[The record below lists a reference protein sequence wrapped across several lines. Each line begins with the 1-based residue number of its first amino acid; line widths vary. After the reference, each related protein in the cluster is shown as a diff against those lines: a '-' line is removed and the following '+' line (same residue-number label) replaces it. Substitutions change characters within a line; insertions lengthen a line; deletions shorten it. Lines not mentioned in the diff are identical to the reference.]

1 MSRRLIPVKN
11 LSVMILA
18 PRRHD
23 RQLWAN
29 LLKNCDIEHPLS
41 MSDIEQATSIVG
53 AGQIDVVFVDESYGP
68 HDIAN
73 ILIPARQVEFSGGR
87 GVCLILC
94 SKKATAQDVL
104 NARKLGFASLVILP
118 ASIDTVR
125 KHLELAARYIPLSD
139 EELGWSKPKVKAL
152 QEERAEAKR
161 KLARSATDQNG
172 SETAGPSDLVHA
184 APSRS
189 APTSIVGDI
198 NAADHSTAQSDERG
212 QQRATNHPSGAGTG
226 VAAASAQ
233 NGPSAGRSSSA
244 TGIQSDPG
252 SFEPHKAKG
261 PETPLLRPR
270 SSRSSDEDDDMPSMM
285 APGRSGRSA
294 EEEVVFL

>member
-1 MSRRLIPVKN
+1 
-11 LSVMILA
+11 MILA

-161 KLARSATDQNG
+161 KLAQSAAGQNG
-172 SETAGPSDLVHA
+172 NSTANPSEQARAT
-184 APSRS
+184 PSRS
-189 APTSIVGDI
+189 APTTIAGDI
-198 NAADHSTAQSDERG
+198 NAPDPSTDRSDERG
-212 QQRATNHPSGAGTG
+212 QPRATNNPSSAGTG
-226 VAAASAQ
+226 VAAASARD
-233 NGPSAGRSSSA
+233 GAAGHSPSSAGIPSE
-244 TGIQSDPG
+244 PG
-252 SFEPHKAKG
+252 SFESQKAKG
-261 PETPLLRPR
+261 SDSPLLLPR
-270 SSRSSDEDDDMPSMM
+270 SSRSSNMDEDMPSLI

-294 EEEVVFL
+294 EEDVVFV

>member
-29 LLKNCDIEHPLS
+29 LLKNCEIEHPLS

-73 ILIPARQVEFSGGR
+73 ILIPARQIEFSGGR

-139 EELGWSKPKVKAL
+139 EELGWSKLKVKAL

-161 KLARSATDQNG
+161 KLAQSAAGQNG
-172 SETAGPSDLVHA
+172 NSAADPSEQARST
-184 APSRS
+184 PSRS
-189 APTSIVGDI
+189 APTTIVGDI
-198 NAADHSTAQSDERG
+198 NAPDPSTDRSDERG
-212 QQRATNHPSGAGTG
+212 QPLATNIPSSASTG
-226 VAAASAQ
+226 VAAASARDGATGQ
-233 NGPSAGRSSSA
+233 SPSSAG
-244 TGIQSDPG
+244 IPSDPG
-252 SFEPHKAKG
+252 SFEPQKAKG
-261 PETPLLRPR
+261 SDTPLLLPR
-270 SSRSSDEDDDMPSMM
+270 SSRSSNMDEDMPSLM

-294 EEEVVFL
+294 EEDVVFV